1 MMVYRGEFF
10 EEKKGD
16 KKEFEKFEQFL
27 KGEKVKA
34 FINEWMEKGKEKGIK
49 KAGIIT
55 LLLYLWLLDEDEDSV
70 LKKAGEV
77 LGKLLGA
84 PKFFASFLNLK
95 AKPEE
100 IEG

>member
-1 MMVYRGEFF
+1 MVYREEFF
-10 EEKKGD
+10 KEKKEN
-16 KKEFEKFEQFL
+16 KKDFEKFEQFL
-27 KGEKVKA
+27 KSGRVKS
-34 FINEWMEKGKEKGIK
+34 FIDEWMERGKGKGIK

-55 LLLYLWLLDEDEDSV
+55 LLLYLWLLDEDESSV

-95 AKPEE
+95 PKPEE
-100 IEG
+100 IEA